1 VADTILINMS
11 HVLANRWRPQAL
23 NEVIGQKHA
32 VAALTNALNH
42 QQLHHS
48 YLFTGTRGV
57 GKTSLARLF
66 AQGLNCIEGISATP
80 CKTCD
85 ACKGVIQGADLDF
98 YEIDAASRTKVE
110 ETLKILEM
118 AHYPPTRSKFKIF
131 LIDEV
136 HMLSNHSFN
145 ALLKTLEQPPKNII
159 FLLAT
164 TEPMRIPDTVRSRCL
179 QFALSPVDGSIISD
193 HLAYVTTQEKRSIDQ
208 AALDLLVDVAHGSVR
223 DAMTALQQVML
234 QSTKNPIDIATTQ
247 QALGL
252 VSNTTFQALYDALI
266 NQETEEVAQL
276 TRTLTMHLQQK
287 NGVIDQWLSFLSQK
301 IWCAKD
307 PANIQNWIQIGL
319 LAKRDLAL
327 YPNVAMAFEVMLAR
341 TRYCVPQATKN
352 WLADEVAK
360 PHSFEIPKVDVEVNQ
375 SSKRVQAQPVQ
386 THDKKTA
393 DQGNKPQTL
402 DLENWAAIVKNI
414 GLSGM
419 VNQLAQ
425 HVSFDQYI
433 DNTLNLKL
441 INAKA
446 SLLNER
452 NLSAFE
458 KKLQDRFPGLKLI
471 ITLVDNEAPD
481 HDTAYK
487 QVEKANKVQVT
498 QTNATIHENEDVKR
512 IQSLLS
518 ADIIDHKEK

>member
-1 VADTILINMS
+1 MS
-11 HVLANRWRPQAL
+11 HVLANRWRPKAL
-23 NEVIGQKHA
+23 DQVIGQA
-32 VAALTNALNH
+32 NTVVALSNALTH

-66 AQGLNCIEGISATP
+66 AQGLNCVEGISATP

-85 ACKGVIQGADLDF
+85 SCKGIIQGADLDF

-179 QFALSPVDGSIISD
+179 QFALGPVDGAVIAE
-193 HLAYVTTQEKRSIDQ
+193 HLAYVTAEEKRSIDQ
-208 AALDLLVDVAHGSVR
+208 AALDLLVEVAHGSVR

-234 QSTKNPIDIATTQ
+234 QSTANPIDVETAQ
-247 QALGL
+247 HALGL
-252 VSNTTFQALYDALI
+252 VSVSMFEALYAALVNQNAQNVRQITQSLASHLQHKNGII
-266 NQETEEVAQL
+266 NQWLGFLNQKMWDAQ
-276 TRTLTMHLQQK
+276 
-287 NGVIDQWLSFLSQK
+287 
-301 IWCAKD
+301 D
-307 PANIQNWIQIGL
+307 PAELQNWIQIGL
-319 LAKRDLAL
+319 LAKRDLTL

-341 TRYCVPQATKN
+341 TLYCMPQTSKN
-352 WLADEVAK
+352 WLADEVIASSPVPPEMPVEHDPVQQATPAPKPQVKQPIAPAK
-360 PHSFEIPKVDVEVNQ
+360 PK
-375 SSKRVQAQPVQ
+375 
-386 THDKKTA
+386 
-393 DQGNKPQTL
+393 TL
-402 DLENWAAIVKNI
+402 DAGNWGEVVKSL
-414 GLSGM
+414 GLTGM
-419 VNQLAQ
+419 ANQLAQ
-425 HVSFDQYI
+425 HASFDRFSDQMLHL
-433 DNTLNLKL
+433 TLVHSKS
-441 INAKA
+441 

-452 NLSAFE
+452 NSNVFE
-458 KKLQDRFPGLKLI
+458 QQLQQLFPGLVLT
-471 ITLVDNEAPD
+471 ITLADHEAIVHDNVHTQVQKAQAAKVTKTNQVI
-481 HDTAYK
+481 HDD
-487 QVEKANKVQVT
+487 
-498 QTNATIHENEDVKR
+498 EDVKR

-518 ADIIDHKEK
+518 ADIIDHKK